1 MRSRW
6 ADSSAGNDAS
16 QPAASVRIAPML
28 VTLRSRA
35 MTHPLRIG
43 LKLSQQVHPIEVQR
57 EAWRMAD
64 EAGFDHLWPFDHLIA
79 LGPDPA
85 QPIFDGWT
93 ILGAVAENTKRARIG
108 LNVTGNLYR
117 HPGLLAKIAVT
128 VDHLTGGRLEF
139 GIGAAWNEPE
149 FKMHG
154 LPFPSAADRIRMLDE
169 SIRAIKL
176 LWTEPRA
183 SFAGRFYQLADAI
196 AEPKPVQKPHPPIW
210 IGGSGP
216 KRTLRV
222 VARHA
227 DVWNGGGSTPEET
240 KDLLR
245 ILDEHCAKVGRDR
258 GTIRLSRNFR
268 VDDADAALKQL
279 EWSRALGYSD
289 ILLFPGQG
297 GDLRRG
303 VETAAKLL
311 PRLRAAG

>member
-1 MRSRW
+1 M
-6 ADSSAGNDAS
+6 AMVF
-16 QPAASVRIAPML
+16 PVRF
-28 VTLRSRA
+28 
-35 MTHPLRIG
+35 G
-43 LKLSQQVHPIEVQR
+43 LKLSQQIHSIDAQR
-57 EAWRMAD
+57 DAWKIAD

-79 LGPDPA
+79 LGGDPTK
-85 QPIFDGWT
+85 PIFDGWT
-93 ILGAVAENTKRARIG
+93 VLGAVAENTKRARIG

-128 VDHLTGGRLEF
+128 IDHLSAGRLEF

-149 FKMHG
+149 FKQQG

-176 LWTEPRA
+176 LWSEPRTT
-183 SFAGRFYQLADAI
+183 FKGRFYQFEDAI

-227 DVWNGGGSTPEET
+227 DVWNGGGNGPDET
-240 KDLLR
+240 KALLG
-245 ILDEHCAKVGRDR
+245 ILDEHCAKVGRDPK
-258 GTIRLSRNFR
+258 TIRLSRNFR

-289 ILLFPGQG
+289 FLLFPAQG
-297 GDLRRG
+297 VDLRKG
-303 VETAAKLL
+303 AETAAKLL
-311 PRLRAAG
+311 PRLRAAS